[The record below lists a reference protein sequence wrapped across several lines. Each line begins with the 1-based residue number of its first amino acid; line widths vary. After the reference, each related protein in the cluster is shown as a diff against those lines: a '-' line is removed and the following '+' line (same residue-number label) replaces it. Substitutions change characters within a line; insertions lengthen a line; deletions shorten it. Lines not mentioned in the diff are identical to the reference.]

1 MVAATTKRAVIYA
14 RVSTGKQEDEG
25 TSLLTQA
32 DECRKYA
39 ATKGYTVTAAYSD
52 TYTGTALYERPQL
65 SALREAIRS
74 KTVDV
79 VIAYAID
86 RLSRD
91 ATHLGVILSESDHK
105 GVAVEFVSEP
115 LDDSPEGQLIRF
127 VRGYAAKLE
136 HGKIKDRSK
145 RGREHRAR
153 SGKPIP
159 GGSAPLGYQWLREWI
174 QTGTGGDVGH
184 YTVAGYDLDPDTKA
198 IARRIFLDVIS
209 GVSLTK
215 LSAQLN
221 AEGVPTSKGGR
232 QWYHTTLR
240 AIIKNSI
247 YKGEPESLKTI
258 HETVKG
264 KRSPV
269 RTRPE
274 NERVKGT
281 APAIVSPEEW
291 QAANDQ
297 LARNRRE
304 AVRES
309 AEPELY
315 LLRAG
320 FIRCGYCG
328 GPVTAGRI
336 TSRRNNIPSY
346 RCSPQ
351 NKYIYGC
358 PGGGAIAAYKL
369 DTAVWEKAATILTH
383 PERLLAEIE
392 ADLSGEDTSAA
403 DLEAVN
409 RELDRITKS
418 QTVTANAVA
427 KLDDV
432 EAAEPLLA
440 RLETLAKQKLQLK
453 AERESIES
461 RRSELLAGQQLL
473 ERMYADLGRRT
484 EEPDELSYQ
493 EKRQALRRFGFS
505 VKLWKQDHSPRY
517 HIASAIDTAAMVAQF
532 QTEVALEPMDETGR
546 EVWLDHVP
554 ADTDFGAFAGTI
566 QSDNTSPRTARATPL
581 HRPRGDPADTPWRPR
596 AVPTSR
602 PARP

>member
-1 MVAATTKRAVIYA
+1 MVAATTPLRAAIYT

-25 TSLLTQA
+25 TSLITQL
-32 DECRKYA
+32 DECRRYA
-39 ATKGYTVTAAYSD
+39 HAKGYAVVSEYQEV
-52 TYTGTALYERPQL
+52 YTGTALYERPRL
-65 SALREAIRS
+65 SVLREAIRA
-74 KTVDV
+74 KTIDG

-91 ATHLGVILSESDHK
+91 ATHLGVILSEADHK
-105 GVAVEFVSEP
+105 GVTVEFVSEP

-127 VRGYAAKLE
+127 IKGYAAKIE
-136 HGKIKDRSK
+136 HAKIKDRSK
-145 RGREHRAR
+145 RGREHRAK

-159 GGSAPLGYQWLREWI
+159 GGSPPLGYQWSREWI
-174 QTGTGGDVGH
+174 QTGTTEEIGH
-184 YTVAGYDLDPDTKA
+184 FTVSGYDLDPDTKEV
-198 IARRIFLDVIS
+198 ARRIFFDVIA

-215 LSAQLN
+215 LSAALN
-221 AEGVPTSKGGR
+221 AEGVPTSKYGR

-240 AIIKNSI
+240 AILKNPI
-247 YKGEPESLKTI
+247 YKGEPESLKSI
-258 HETVKG
+258 HELVKG

-269 RTRPE
+269 RQRPE

-336 TSRRNNIPSY
+336 KNRRTNIPSY

-351 NKYIYGC
+351 NKYIHGC
-358 PGGGAIAAYKL
+358 PGGGAIAAHKL
-369 DTAVWEKAATILTH
+369 DAAVWEKVETIRAH

-392 ADLSGEDTSAA
+392 ADLTGEDTSAA

-409 RELDRITKS
+409 RELDRITRS
-418 QTVTANAVA
+418 QTITANAVA
-427 KLDDV
+427 KLDNA

-440 RLETLAKQKLQLK
+440 KLEILAKQKLQLK

-461 RRSELLAGQQLL
+461 RRSELVAGQELL
-473 ERMYADLGRRT
+473 QRMYQELERRT
-484 EEPDELSYQ
+484 EEPDELTYQ
-493 EKRQALRRFGFS
+493 EKRHALRRFGFS
-505 VKLWKQDHSPRY
+505 VKLWKQDHDPRY
-517 HIASAIDTAAMVAQF
+517 QIASAIDTAALVEQF
-532 QTEVALEPMDETGR
+532 HRELAEEPTDPEI
-546 EVWLDHVP
+546 WLDYVP
-554 ADTDFGAFAGTI
+554 ADTDLGAFAG
-566 QSDNTSPRTARATPL
+566 SVEADRADRRTGRGG
-581 HRPRGDPADTPWRPR
+581 RPRRRPGDRAGRRGRLPAAPISP
-596 AVPTSR
+596 
-602 PARP
+602 PAQH